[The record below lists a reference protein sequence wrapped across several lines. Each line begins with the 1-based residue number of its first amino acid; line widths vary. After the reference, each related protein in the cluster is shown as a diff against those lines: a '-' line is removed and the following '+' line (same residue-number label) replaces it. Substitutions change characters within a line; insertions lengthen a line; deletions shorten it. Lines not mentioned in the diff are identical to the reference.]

1 MIPGTEEIKQ
11 LEQDLRS
18 KSEERR
24 KEAYRRVLELEDSI
38 APTLVRWLTESNP
51 DLRQAAYDSLRLH
64 AGTRVAD
71 ALIQKLSEITD
82 PYLSGRFMLR
92 AISILEIT
100 PDPRVPEVLA
110 QLLKSENQQV
120 VSRAIAAL
128 KKITEKNPGYDVNGP
143 GKQEIANL
151 LLTQLSDSHRK
162 NGTALS
168 ERPVHLLALVSMG
181 LLFLVLLPSLIKGGS
196 EGYLVATV
204 GMTIIFLIW
213 LSLLAVSEWLDA
225 KEWQG
230 QQHLRAQVLRTIRSY
245 ADETAIPAV
254 ITSALNP
261 RLARS
266 AKATLSTLLEG
277 LKEDPGIEL
286 SETQMNA
293 LLSFLRG
300 NNRRLRTA
308 ILRAMPYIATEE
320 ALTALEALQ
329 KDGQVRISL
338 EERRLLLRILPVVRE
353 RIERLKAQRILLR
366 ASGQAADT
374 QTLMRPANSHPELPD
389 EQLLRAADNGNK
401 EDV

>member
-24 KEAYRRVLELEDSI
+24 KEAYRRVLELQDSI
-38 APTLVRWLTESNP
+38 APTLVRWLNESNP
-51 DLRQAAYDSLRLH
+51 DLRQAAYNSLRLH

-82 PYLSGRFMLR
+82 PYLSGRFMLQ

-100 PDPRVPEVLA
+100 PDPRVPEVLTR
-110 QLLKSENQQV
+110 LLHSENQQV
-120 VSRAIAAL
+120 VIRAVAAL
-128 KKITEKNPGYDVNGP
+128 KRIADNNPGYGLSGS
-143 GKQEIANL
+143 GKQAIAEL
-151 LLTQLSDSHRK
+151 LLKQLYDSSRK
-162 NGTALS
+162 NGAAPS
-168 ERPVHLLALVSMG
+168 ERSVHILALGSIG
-181 LLFLVLLPSLIKGGS
+181 LLFLVLLPSLIQGES
-196 EGYLVATV
+196 EGYLIATV
-204 GMTIIFLIW
+204 GVTIIFLIW
-213 LSLLAVSEWLDA
+213 LSLLTVSEWFNAMDRR
-225 KEWQG
+225 G
-230 QQHLRAQVLRTIRSY
+230 QQHLRAQVLRTLRSY
-245 ADETAIPAV
+245 ADQKAIPVV
-254 ITSALNP
+254 ITNALNP

-266 AKATLSTLLEG
+266 ARATLSTLLEG

-286 SETQMNA
+286 SEDQMNA

-320 ALTALEALQ
+320 ALAAVEALQ
-329 KDGQVRISL
+329 KDEQVRLSL

-366 ASGQAADT
+366 AAEEPDA
-374 QTLMRPANSHPELPD
+374 QTLMRPADYHPELPD
-389 EQLLRAADNGNK
+389 EQLLRAADNGSK
-401 EDV
+401 EEG